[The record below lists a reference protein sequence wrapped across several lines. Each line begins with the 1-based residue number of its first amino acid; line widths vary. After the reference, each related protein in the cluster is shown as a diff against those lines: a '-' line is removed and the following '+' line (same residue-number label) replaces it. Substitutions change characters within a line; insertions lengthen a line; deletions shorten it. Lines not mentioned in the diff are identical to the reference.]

1 MHCNF
6 PQTLASPRQHLQCV
20 LAHITCVLLMMLSLQ
35 VSAQGSDDDPWE
47 GMNRAVFE
55 FNDAADQFVLKP
67 VAKGYDAIM
76 PAPARKG
83 VDNFFNNLWDANGA
97 INALLQGRIAEALDN
112 SARVLVNSTIGVLGL
127 FDVASAGGIP
137 RYKTDFGHT
146 LAAWGVGRGPYVV
159 IPLAGPRTLRSATGS
174 LVDAYGS
181 VQAQLDTDAAI
192 GLWGLELLD
201 LRADLLSAEEL
212 ISGDRYIFIRDVYL
226 QQRAQQ
232 VGEATNRDDFSEFD
246 DWEEDPL

>member
-1 MHCNF
+1 MSLNYINSLRLL
-6 PQTLASPRQHLQCV
+6 PQTSRSLLTALFCIALASPV
-20 LAHITCVLLMMLSLQ
+20 F
-35 VSAQGSDDDPWE
+35 AQGSEDDPWE

-67 VAKGYDAIM
+67 IARGYDAVM
-76 PAPARKG
+76 PAPARTR

-97 INALLQGRIAEALDN
+97 INALLQGRLTEALDN
-112 SARVLVNSTIGVLGL
+112 SARFLVNSTIGVLGL

-137 RYKTDFGHT
+137 RYQTDFGHT
-146 LAAWGVGRGPYVV
+146 LAVWGVERGPYVV